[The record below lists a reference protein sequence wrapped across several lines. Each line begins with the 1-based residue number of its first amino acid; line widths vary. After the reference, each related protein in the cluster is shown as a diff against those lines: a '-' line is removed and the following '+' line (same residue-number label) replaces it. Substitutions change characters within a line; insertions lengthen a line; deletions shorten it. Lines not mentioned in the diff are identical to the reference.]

1 MFSGVFCFP
10 EIITDKK
17 GGTKMKRFISFILY
31 ITMTLMLCISVS
43 ADALTRIYY
52 PDGTQRLVGKSLVYL
67 ETMKGATLA
76 PKKEKTVLMYAED
89 GRTLDVKES
98 EIQLYEN
105 VGWFL
110 GPVTLMYA
118 PEDRTLTVRNSE
130 VELYESL
137 GWFTEPVVTMY
148 AADGRTLAVKNTEIE
163 LYKTV
168 GWYAVPVM
176 TVFAEDGRTLVIA
189 KDELEAYK
197 NVGWYE
203 SPKDFP
209 KRNRPMVALTFD
221 DGPGQHTGRILDCL
235 EKHGAKATFFVI
247 GKSVNTYPSVV
258 KRAYD
263 MGMEIGNHTMTH
275 PRLTNLSTSG
285 IKSELDKTSS
295 AIYSATGAYPT
306 LIRPPYGS
314 YNSTVSLASNA
325 PLILWSIDTLDW
337 KTRNA
342 DKTVE
347 SVLNNV
353 KDGSVI
359 LMHDIH
365 APTADAVVRIVPE
378 LINRGYSLVTVSEL
392 AEAKGYSM
400 QNGKAYNS
408 FYKK

>member
-1 MFSGVFCFP
+1 
-10 EIITDKK
+10 
-17 GGTKMKRFISFILY
+17 MKRVISFILY
-31 ITMTLMLCISVS
+31 ITMSLALCTGAS

-52 PDGTQRLVGKSLVYL
+52 PDGTQRLVGKSLVLL

-76 PKKEKTVLMYAED
+76 PAKEKTVIMYAED
-89 GRTLDVKES
+89 GRTLNVKES
-98 EIQLYEN
+98 EVELYEN

-110 GPVTLMYA
+110 GPVTKMYA
-118 PEDRTLTVRNSE
+118 PIDRTLTVKVSE

-137 GWFTEPVVTMY
+137 GWFTEPVSTMY
-148 AADGRTLAVKNTEIE
+148 AADGRTLAVKNSEIE

-168 GWYAVPVM
+168 GWYTVPVM
-176 TVFAEDGRTLVIA
+176 TVFAEDGRTLVIS

-203 SPKDFP
+203 SPQDFP
-209 KRNRPMVALTFD
+209 KSKRPMVALTFD
-221 DGPGQHTGRILDCL
+221 DGPSPQTERILDCL
-235 EKHGAKATFFVI
+235 ERHGAKATFFVI
-247 GKSVNTYPSVV
+247 GRSVNTYPAVV

-275 PRLTNLSTSG
+275 PKLTTLSSSS
-285 IKSELDKTSS
+285 IKSQFDQTRT
-295 AIYSATGAYPT
+295 AIFSATGAYPT

-314 YNSTVSLASNA
+314 YNSTVSSVSNA

-342 DKTVE
+342 DKTVA

-353 KDGSVI
+353 KDGSVV
-359 LMHDIH
+359 LMHDLY
-365 APTADAVVRIVPE
+365 APTADAAIRIIPE
-378 LINRGYSLVTVSEL
+378 LIARGYSLVTVSEL
-392 AEAKGYSM
+392 AEAKGYKM